1 MAQSSP
7 ISPVSVIALLE
18 EQTSASPVV
27 ILYEPQSNKVVPIW
41 IGNTEARAIAF
52 ALSKEKSPR
61 PLTHELIK
69 ATIEKLGATCV
80 RVIIDSIKD
89 HTFYATIYLQQRDQ
103 TTIAIDA
110 RPSDAIALA
119 LETKAPLFV
128 NQSVLMEAG
137 QENPFVEHPSFEKRP
152 QARPI
157 KPKEISQRDLE
168 RLKDLLQKAR
178 EYEQKGGVA

>member
-27 ILYEPQSNKVVPIW
+27 ILYEPQTNKVIPIW
-41 IGNTEARAIAF
+41 IGHTEARAIAL

-69 ATIEKLGATCV
+69 TTIEKLGATCV
-80 RVIIDSIKD
+80 RIIIDSIKD
-89 HTFYATIYLQQRDQ
+89 HTFYATIYLQLDQ
-103 TTIAIDA
+103 TTIPIDA

-137 QENPFVEHPSFEKRP
+137 QENPFVEHSSFERRP

-157 KPKEISQRDLE
+157 KPKEISQHDLE

-178 EYEQKGGVA
+178 EYEQKGDVA